1 MPKSKVWIVKVGG
14 SLAAADELPA
24 CLVAL
29 QRRSEPFLIVP
40 GGGPFVTTTA
50 AMQAHW
56 KLADADAHV
65 MAILGMAQYGW
76 MLSALM
82 PSWSRALGLAQ
93 IHPERGSAVWI
104 PTVADIAEF
113 AALPADWRV
122 SGDSIALWVAHRLAA
137 AGLILLKSS
146 APANAGDSA
155 QEFADCGYVDRYFPT
170 LLAEVTLPALW
181 LAKDELL
188 RDRLLLTAEE
198 MAERRIR

>member
-14 SLAAADELPA
+14 SLAAVDELPA
-24 CLVAL
+24 CLIAL
-29 QRRSEPFLIVP
+29 QRLRDPFLIVP
-40 GGGPFVTTTA
+40 GGGPFVMPTA
-50 AMQAHW
+50 ALQARW

-82 PSWSRALGLAQ
+82 PSWSRAVGLAQ
-93 IHPERGSAVWI
+93 IRPARGQAVWI

-122 SGDSIALWVAHRLAA
+122 SADSIALWVANRLAA
-137 AGLILLKSS
+137 PGLILLKSS
-146 APANAGDSA
+146 APPSANASA
-155 QEFADCGYVDRYFPT
+155 QQLAECGYVDHYFPT
-170 LLAEVTLPALW
+170 LLAEVKLPARW

-188 RDRLLLTAEE
+188 RSTQPLTAEG
-198 MAERRIR
+198 MAECRIR

>member
-1 MPKSKVWIVKVGG
+1 MLKSKVWIVKVGG
-14 SLAAADELPA
+14 SLATADELPA

-29 QRRSEPFLIVP
+29 QRFSEPCLIVP
-40 GGGPFVTTTA
+40 GGGPFVTATA
-50 AMQAHW
+50 ALQARW

-82 PSWSRALGLAQ
+82 PSGSRALGLAQ
-93 IHPERGSAVWI
+93 FHPELGPAVWI

-113 AALPADWRV
+113 AAMPADWRV
-122 SGDSIALWVAHRLAA
+122 SADSIALWVAHRLAA

-146 APANAGDSA
+146 APPSAGASA
-155 QEFADCGYVDRYFPT
+155 QQLADCGYVDQYFPT

-188 RDRLLLTAEE
+188 RGALPLTAEE
-198 MAERRIR
+198 KAERRIR